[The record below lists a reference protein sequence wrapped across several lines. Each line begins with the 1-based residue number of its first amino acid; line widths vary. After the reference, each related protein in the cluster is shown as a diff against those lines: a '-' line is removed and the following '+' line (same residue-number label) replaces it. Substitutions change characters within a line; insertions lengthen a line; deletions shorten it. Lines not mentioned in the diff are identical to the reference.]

1 MSMPLLICDIVAF
14 AVLSAIVVYVFIFS
28 SKLKKTENISESG
41 PSKKH
46 LNILMTIM
54 IIAIVLVIGLII
66 LNTIVAF
73 LVFLK

>member
-14 AVLSAIVVYVFIFS
+14 AVLSAIVIYVFIFS
-28 SKLKKTENISESG
+28 SKLKKTENLAESG

-46 LNILMTIM
+46 LNIIM